1 MDSAAVMNDL
11 LYAFM
16 GLDGKYVRARLM
28 PPAPATVA
36 GGSSGNSLGGGGGG
50 PSLAFCI
57 EGSLEPCLQ
66 EMAEKVLPIW

>member
-1 MDSAAVMNDL
+1 MNDL

-16 GLDGKYVRARLM
+16 GLDGKYVRAHLL
-28 PPAPATVA
+28 PPA
-36 GGSSGNSLGGGGGG
+36 NGGGAAAAANGDPAG
-50 PSLAFCI
+50 PANSSSIAFCI